1 MSNKLKSIKT
11 TRKVILKVTRTY
23 KTGKFAYTTKKK
35 RECLEIYC
43 SRKCHFN
50 T

>member
-23 KTGKFAYTTKKK
+23 KTGKFAYTTKKQK
-35 RECLEIYC
+35 GMSGNILQQ
-43 SRKCHFN
+43 KMPL
-50 T
+50 

>member
-35 RECLEIYC
+35 GMSGNILQ
-43 SRKCHFN
+43 
-50 T
+50 